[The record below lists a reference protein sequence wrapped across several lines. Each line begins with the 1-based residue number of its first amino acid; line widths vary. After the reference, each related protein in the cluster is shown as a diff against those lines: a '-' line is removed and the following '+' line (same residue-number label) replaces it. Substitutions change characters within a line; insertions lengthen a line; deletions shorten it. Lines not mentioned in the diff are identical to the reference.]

1 MALINDLPLA
11 VPPEMEARYRAAWP
25 SDDLLDAVVPLAA
38 TSRVLML
45 GCAADPFCLVV
56 ARRVAEGWCVVADDD
71 AAAGTLLAETAAAAG
86 LTRVR
91 VLDPAT
97 LGAGTSW
104 GQTSPPTPPRRGEGS
119 QREARDPT
127 WGGEGSQ
134 REARDGDGRGEGSQ
148 RGADAGTRDAP
159 GVAADIGTPDL
170 VITNTLY
177 HPSKVVTGELLAL
190 AHRLLPPGGTVYA
203 AGAKDHGIR
212 SIAAEMASI
221 FGQAE
226 TCTLR
231 KGHRVV
237 AAVRGSEP
245 ASAPSRVAPVVAE
258 TLVHGEPL
266 LLAEARGVFARG
278 MLDPAAALLAGAIT
292 IRPGEVTAD
301 LGCGSGVIGL
311 SVARRDPSGHVYLL
325 DSSYAA
331 VRLAAANARRNGIA
345 NVTALAGD
353 AIELLRARDVR
364 PRLIV
369 TNPPFHAGQTQS
381 RQIAKRLIVGAA
393 ERLAPG
399 GRLYLVANR
408 FLPYEADLRARF
420 DDVGEVAGDAH
431 YKVLLAE
438 RLDVTR

>member
-1 MALINDLPLA
+1 MAMALIIDLPLA
-11 VPPEMEARYRAAWP
+11 LPPEMAARYRAAWP

-45 GCAADPFCLVV
+45 GCAADPLCLVV
-56 ARRVAEGWCVVADDD
+56 ARRVPAGWCVVADDD
-71 AAAGTLLAETAAAAG
+71 AAAGSQLTELAEAAG
-86 LTRVR
+86 FSNLR

-97 LGAGTSW
+97 LDFAQ

-119 QREARDPT
+119 QRA
-127 WGGEGSQ
+127 
-134 REARDGDGRGEGSQ
+134 ARDGDGRGEGSQ
-148 RGADAGTRDAP
+148 TGVDAGTRDAA
-159 GVAADIGTPDL
+159 GGAAAIGTPA
-170 VITNTLY
+170 VAITNTLY
-177 HPSKVVTGELLAL
+177 HPSKAVTRELLAL
-190 AHRLLPPGGTVYA
+190 AHRLLPPGGTLYA

-212 SIAAEMASI
+212 SIADDMAAL
-221 FGQAE
+221 FGHAE
-226 TCTLR
+226 TRALR

-237 AAVRGSEP
+237 AAMRGSEQAHVPEREVP
-245 ASAPSRVAPVVAE
+245 AVVEAV
-258 TLVHGEPL
+258 VHGEPM
-266 LLAEARGVFARG
+266 LLAGARGVFAGGR
-278 MLDPAAALLAGAIT
+278 LDPAAALLAGAIA

-325 DSSYAA
+325 DASYAA

-353 AIELLRARDVR
+353 AIALLRTHDVR
-364 PRLIV
+364 PNLIV

-381 RQIAKRLIVGAA
+381 RQIAKRLIAGAA

-408 FLPYEADLRARF
+408 FLPYEPDLRARF
-420 DDVGEVAGDAH
+420 DDVGEVAGDAR

-438 RLDVTR
+438 RLDVTG